1 MKQTLTNNPSMVEA
15 SSQPDEIK
23 ERPPVPTAGD
33 ESESTSNTV
42 TIQLHEPATDMTGE
56 EMLKQVAHLSNSL
69 RNPRISGDG
78 LKLSFEVNAEEADET
93 KRHAERLCALIQR
106 SLRKLERKVVY
117 RTRGMSQP
125 SVRGTTAPGD
135 GVIMSGRGQVM
146 LEGPPLQLFRYFER
160 ALAEVERN
168 WTTQELLTPTLIPA
182 DVLAKCDYFRSFP
195 NTVTFAC
202 HLEPEASVINAFR
215 ARHEKRT
222 TIDDG
227 ALADMSTPEACLSP
241 AVCYHVY
248 HRNQGLTLPNEG
260 AAYSVRGKCFRY
272 ESSNLRE
279 MTRLWD
285 FTMRELVFLGTSEYV
300 LEERERGVQIIG
312 EFLDDLGLAVEIRTA
327 SDPFYIAPDASSKTY
342 FQLTAETKYELAA
355 VLPNEQRLAIG
366 SLNYHTDFF
375 GRAFDINVEGAGPA
389 FSTCIGFGLER
400 FVCAF
405 LAQHGKN
412 PANWPEDVRASVMGH
427 APEERI
433 LFSSG
438 AQV

>member
-1 MKQTLTNNPSMVEA
+1 VEGASSAVAEA
-15 SSQPDEIK
+15 SEDQLTGPRARACSK
-23 ERPPVPTAGD
+23 
-33 ESESTSNTV
+33 TV
-42 TIQLHEPATDMTGE
+42 TIELHDPATDMTRE

-69 RNPRISGDG
+69 RNPQISADG
-78 LKLSFEVNAEEADET
+78 LKLTFEVDADEADET
-93 KRHAERLCALIQR
+93 KRHAQELCALIQR

-117 RTRGMSQP
+117 RTHAMS
-125 SVRGTTAPGD
+125 SNSIIRGTTAPGD
-135 GVIMSGRGQVM
+135 GVIMAGPGQVM
-146 LEGPPLQLFRYFER
+146 LEGAPLQLFRYFDA
-160 ALAEVERN
+160 ALAKVERN
-168 WTTQELLTPTLIPA
+168 WRTQELLTPTLIPA

-222 TIDDG
+222 TIDEG
-227 ALADMSTPEACLSP
+227 ALADMAAPEACLSP

-248 HRNQGLTLPNEG
+248 HRNQNLTLPAEG
-260 AAYSVRGKCFRY
+260 IAYSVRGKCFRY

-279 MTRLWD
+279 MSRLWD

-300 LEERERGVQIIG
+300 LQERERCVQIIG
-312 EFLDDLGLAVEIRTA
+312 EFLDQLGLAVEIRTA

-342 FQLTAETKYELAA
+342 FQLTAETKYELSA
-355 VLPNEQRLAIG
+355 VLPNDQRLAIG

-375 GRAFDINVEGAGPA
+375 GRAFDINVDNAGPA
-389 FSTCIGFGLER
+389 FSSCIGFGLER

-412 PANWPEDVRASVMGH
+412 PQNWPDQVKTSV
-427 APEERI
+427 
-433 LFSSG
+433 FS
-438 AQV
+438 